1 MNIVFMGTPQFAV
14 SSLQK
19 LHENGHNIK
28 LVITQPDK
36 PFGRGK
42 KIKKSEVKEKAEELG
57 LEVFQ
62 PLKIKTED
70 SVSVI
75 KNLNP
80 DLIVV
85 IAYGQIL
92 SKDILDIPTFGCI
105 NVHASLLPKLRGA
118 APINWSIING
128 DNKTGVTTMLMDVGL
143 DTGDMLLKEEVEIT
157 ENMIAGELHDILSE
171 VGSELLINT
180 INKIEDKTIARVKQ
194 DHNISTYAPMLK
206 KETSLINWNESA
218 KNVHNMVRGLNPDQ
232 VAYFIYDDKNVK
244 VYKASYNN
252 DVCKYEPGTVV
263 KADKTGIYVA
273 TSDGI
278 IIIKELQ
285 MPGKNK
291 MSIEDYLRGNKFPEM
306 IKL

>member
-70 SVSVI
+70 SVNVI

-92 SKDILDIPTFGCI
+92 SKDILDIPKFGCI

-128 DNKTGVTTMLMDVGL
+128 DEKTGVTTMLMDVGL

-157 ENMIAGELHDILSE
+157 ENMTAGELHDILSE

-180 INKIEDKTIARVKQ
+180 INKIEDKTIVRVKQ
-194 DHNISTYAPMLK
+194 DHSISTYAPLLK

-232 VAYFIYDDKNVK
+232 IAYFIYDDKNVK
-244 VYKASYNN
+244 VYKTTYNN
-252 DVCKYEPGTVV
+252 DVCKHEPGTVIR
-263 KADKTGIYVA
+263 ADKTGIYVV

-278 IIIKELQ
+278 IIIRALQ

-291 MSIEDYLRGNKFPEM
+291 MSIEDYLRGNNFPEM

>member
-1 MNIVFMGTPQFAV
+1 MNIVFMGTPRFAV
-14 SSLQK
+14 PSLQK
-19 LHENGHNIK
+19 LYDNGHNIK

-62 PLKIKTED
+62 PIKVKLDDSISKIKELD
-70 SVSVI
+70 
-75 KNLNP
+75 P

-92 SKDILDIPTFGCI
+92 NKEILDIPKFGCI

-128 DNKTGVTTMLMDVGL
+128 DEKSGVTTMLMDVGL
-143 DTGDMLLKEEVEIT
+143 DTGDMLLKEEVEIKEDMT
-157 ENMIAGELHDILSE
+157 AGDLHDILSE
-171 VGSELLINT
+171 VGSKLLIET
-180 INKIEDKTIARVKQ
+180 INKFEDNTIMKVKQ
-194 DHNISTYAPMLK
+194 DDSIYTYAPMLK
-206 KETSLINWNESA
+206 KETSLINWNDSA

-232 VAYFIYDDKNVK
+232 LAYFVYDDKNVK
-244 VYKASYNN
+244 VHKTSYNN
-252 DVCKYEPGTVV
+252 DECKYEPGTVI
-263 KADKTGIYVA
+263 KADKTGIYVK

-291 MSIEDYLRGNKFPEM
+291 MSVEDYLRGNKFPEM

>member
-1 MNIVFMGTPQFAV
+1 MNIVFMGTPRFAV
-14 SSLQK
+14 NSLQR
-19 LHENGHNIK
+19 LYDNGHNIQ
-28 LVITQPDK
+28 LVVTQPDK

-62 PLKIKTED
+62 PLRVKYEDAVSKIR
-70 SVSVI
+70 
-75 KNLNP
+75 NLNP

-92 SKDILDIPTFGCI
+92 SKDILDIPKYGCI

-128 DNKTGVTTMLMDVGL
+128 DTKTGVTTMLMDVGL
-143 DTGDMLLKEEVEIT
+143 DTGDMLLKDEVDIAD
-157 ENMIAGELHDILSE
+157 NMTAGELHDILS
-171 VGSELLINT
+171 VLGADLLIKTINQIENNT
-180 INKIEDKTIARVKQ
+180 IKPIKQ
-194 DHNISTYAPMLK
+194 NDSIHTYAPMIT
-206 KETSLINWNESA
+206 KETALINWDNNA

-232 VAYFIYDDKNVK
+232 VAYFVYEDKNIK
-244 VYKASYNN
+244 VYRTEYNN
-252 DVCKYEPGTVV
+252 IKSNNSPGTVV
-263 KADKTGIYVA
+263 KVDKTGIYVA
-273 TSDGI
+273 TNDGNV
-278 IIIKELQ
+278 IIKELQ

-291 MSIEDYLRGNKFPEM
+291 MSVEDFLRGNKFPEF

>member
-70 SVSVI
+70 SVNVI

-92 SKDILDIPTFGCI
+92 SKDIIDIPKFGCI

-128 DNKTGVTTMLMDVGL
+128 DEKTGVTTMLMDVGL

-157 ENMIAGELHDILSE
+157 ENMTAGKLHDILSE

-180 INKIEDKTIARVKQ
+180 INKIEDKTIVRVKQ
-194 DHNISTYAPMLK
+194 DHSISTYAPLLK

-232 VAYFIYDDKNVK
+232 IAYFIYDDKNVK
-244 VYKASYNN
+244 VYKTTYNN
-252 DVCKYEPGTVV
+252 DVCKHEPGTVIR
-263 KADKTGIYVA
+263 ADKTGIYVV

>member
-42 KIKKSEVKEKAEELG
+42 KIKKSEVKEKAEGLG

-62 PLKIKTED
+62 PLKVKTED
-70 SVSVI
+70 SVNVI
-75 KNLNP
+75 KSLNP

-85 IAYGQIL
+85 IAYGQLL

-128 DNKTGVTTMLMDVGL
+128 DKETGVTTMLMDVGL

-157 ENMIAGELHDILSE
+157 ENMTAGELHDILSE

-180 INKIEDKTIARVKQ
+180 INKIEDKTIVKVKQ
-194 DHNISTYAPMLK
+194 DHSISTYAPMLK

-244 VYKASYNN
+244 VYKTSYNN

>member
-19 LHENGHNIK
+19 LYENGHNIK

-75 KNLNP
+75 KNFNP

-92 SKDILDIPTFGCI
+92 SKDILDIPKFGCI

-128 DNKTGVTTMLMDVGL
+128 DEKTGVTTMLMDVGL

-157 ENMIAGELHDILSE
+157 KNMTAGELHDILSE

-180 INKIEDKTIARVKQ
+180 INKIEDKTIVRVEQ
-194 DHNISTYAPMLK
+194 DHSISTYAPLLK

-232 VAYFIYDDKNVK
+232 IAYFIYDDKNVK
-244 VYKASYNN
+244 VYKTTYNN
-252 DVCKYEPGTVV
+252 DVCKHEPRTVIR
-263 KADKTGIYVA
+263 ADKTGIYVV

>member
-1 MNIVFMGTPQFAV
+1 MGTPQFAV

-70 SVSVI
+70 SVNVI

-92 SKDILDIPTFGCI
+92 SKDIIDIPKFGCI

-128 DNKTGVTTMLMDVGL
+128 DEKTGVTTMLMDVGL

-157 ENMIAGELHDILSE
+157 ENMTAGKLHDILSE

-180 INKIEDKTIARVKQ
+180 INKIEDKTIVRVKQ
-194 DHNISTYAPMLK
+194 DHSISTYAPLLK

-232 VAYFIYDDKNVK
+232 IAYFIYDDKNVK
-244 VYKASYNN
+244 VYKTTYNN
-252 DVCKYEPGTVV
+252 DVCKHEPGTVIR
-263 KADKTGIYVA
+263 ADKTGIYVV

>member
-1 MNIVFMGTPQFAV
+1 MGTPQFAV

-62 PLKIKTED
+62 PLKIKSED
-70 SVSVI
+70 SVNLI
-75 KNLNP
+75 KSLNP
-80 DLIVV
+80 DLIVT

-92 SKDILDIPTFGCI
+92 RKDILDIPKFGCI

-128 DNKTGVTTMLMDVGL
+128 DKKTGVTTMLMDVGV
-143 DTGDMLLKEEVEIT
+143 DTGDMLLKEEVAIT
-157 ENMIAGELHDILSE
+157 ENMTAGELHDILSE

-180 INKIEDKTIARVKQ
+180 INKIEDKTIVRVKQ
-194 DHNISTYAPMLK
+194 DHSISTYAPLLK

-232 VAYFIYDDKNVK
+232 IAYFIYDDKNVK
-244 VYKASYNN
+244 VYKTTYNN
-252 DVCKYEPGTVV
+252 DVCKHEPGTVIR
-263 KADKTGIYVA
+263 ADKTGIYVV

>member
-19 LHENGHNIK
+19 LYDNGHNIK

-57 LEVFQ
+57 LEIFQ
-62 PLKIKTED
+62 PLKVKTED
-70 SVSVI
+70 SVSKI
-75 KNLNP
+75 KELNP

-92 SKDILDIPTFGCI
+92 SKEILDIPRLGCI

-128 DNKTGVTTMLMDVGL
+128 DDKSGVTTMLMDVGL
-143 DTGDMLLKEEVEIT
+143 DTGDMLLKEEVDIT
-157 ENMIAGELHDILSE
+157 EDMTAGELHDILSE
-171 VGSELLINT
+171 VGSELLIKT
-180 INKIEDKTIARVKQ
+180 INKIEDKTINPIKQ
-194 DHNISTYAPMLK
+194 DDSISTYAPMLK
-206 KETSLINWNESA
+206 KETSLINWNDSA

-232 VAYFIYDDKNVK
+232 VAYFAYDDKNIK
-244 VYKASYNN
+244 VYKTSYIN
-252 DVCKYEPGTVV
+252 DECNYEPGTVV
-263 KADKTGIYVA
+263 KVDKTGIYVK
-273 TSDGI
+273 TGDGV

-291 MSIEDYLRGNKFPEM
+291 MSVEDYLRGNKFPEFV
-306 IKL
+306 KL

>member
-62 PLKIKTED
+62 PLKIKSED
-70 SVSVI
+70 SVNLI
-75 KNLNP
+75 KSLNP
-80 DLIVV
+80 DLIVT

-92 SKDILDIPTFGCI
+92 RKDILDIPKFGCI

-128 DNKTGVTTMLMDVGL
+128 DKKTGVTTMLMDVGV
-143 DTGDMLLKEEVEIT
+143 DTGDMLLKEEVAIT
-157 ENMIAGELHDILSE
+157 ENMTAGELHDILSE

-180 INKIEDKTIARVKQ
+180 INKIEDKTIVRVKQ
-194 DHNISTYAPMLK
+194 DHSISTYAPLLK

-232 VAYFIYDDKNVK
+232 IAYFIYDDKNVK
-244 VYKASYNN
+244 VYKTTYNN
-252 DVCKYEPGTVV
+252 DVCKHEPGTVIR
-263 KADKTGIYVA
+263 ADKTGIYVV